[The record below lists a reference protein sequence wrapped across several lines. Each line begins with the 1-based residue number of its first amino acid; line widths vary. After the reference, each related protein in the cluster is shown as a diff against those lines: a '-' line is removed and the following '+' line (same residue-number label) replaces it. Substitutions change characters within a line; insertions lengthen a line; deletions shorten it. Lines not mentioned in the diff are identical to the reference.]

1 MLRSSNKLVPLP
13 EPCQSRV
20 TKVCCRKC
28 KSINTSQDS
37 SAWGT
42 GQHHGSSRVL
52 LRASEAGET
61 ECKEAIAQTDHGGI
75 QNGTVDI
82 TVTVPAL
89 SKNATVQIF
98 PRQTPIKDTTA
109 DLDRVN
115 DTCGGISFHSFGTV
129 SQ

>member
-1 MLRSSNKLVPLP
+1 MALAQGLVQSVGQVCCGK
-13 EPCQSRV
+13 CQSI
-20 TKVCCRKC
+20 
-28 KSINTSQDS
+28 SNSQDS

-42 GQHHGSSRVL
+42 RQHHGASRVL
-52 LRASEAGET
+52 LHASEAGET
-61 ECKEAIAQTDHGGI
+61 ECKEAIVQTDHDGI
-75 QNGTVDI
+75 HNGTVDI